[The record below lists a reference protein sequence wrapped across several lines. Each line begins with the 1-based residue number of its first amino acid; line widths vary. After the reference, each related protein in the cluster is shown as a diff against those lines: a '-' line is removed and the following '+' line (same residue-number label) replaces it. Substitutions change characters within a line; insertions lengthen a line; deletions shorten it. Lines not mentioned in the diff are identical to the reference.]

1 VTLSPAVRIPLSDGR
16 GLPLGPLPG
25 VMAILNVTPD
35 SFSDGGRF
43 ATAAAAIDEGIRAA
57 DLGAAVVDV
66 GGESTR
72 PRGATY
78 GEGASEPAGEEEAAR
93 AIPIVA
99 ALRKARPSL
108 PISIDTRRTEVARRA
123 LDAGADLV
131 NVVTGLDV
139 PGDLLALVAERGA
152 GLVLGHCR
160 GTPQTTFQVSQ
171 FNDVVSVFVSEV
183 AADLAAA
190 RARALAAG
198 VSPATL
204 FVDPG
209 FGFGKNPE
217 QNFALLGALDRLAP
231 PGIPLVVGASRKA
244 FLGAASGRPPGER
257 LPESLAVVAVAVQAA
272 AARPLLV
279 RVHDTE
285 ETLRFLDVLKR
296 SARSHRGAIAS

>member
-1 VTLSPAVRIPLSDGR
+1 MTFSPAVRIPLPDGR

-57 DLGAAVVDV
+57 DLGAAVVDI

-72 PRGATY
+72 PRGAAY
-78 GEGASEPAGEEEAAR
+78 GEGAGEVTEAEETQR
-93 AIPIVA
+93 VLPVVE
-99 ALRKARPSL
+99 ALREKRPLL
-108 PISIDTRRTEVARRA
+108 PISVDTRRTEVARRA
-123 LDAGADLV
+123 LDAGADMV
-131 NVVTGLDV
+131 NVVIGLDV
-139 PGDLLALVAERGA
+139 PDDLLALVAERGA

-160 GTPQTTFQVSQ
+160 GTPQTTFQVSR
-171 FNDVVSVFVSEV
+171 FHDVVSVFVSEV

-190 RARALAAG
+190 RSRALAAG
-198 VSPATL
+198 VPPASL

-209 FGFGKNPE
+209 FGFGKSPE

-244 FLGAASGRPPGER
+244 FLGSVSGRPPRER
-257 LPESLAVVAVAVQAA
+257 LPESLAAVAVAVRTA

-285 ETLRFLDVLKR
+285 ETLRFLSVLR
-296 SARSHRGAIAS
+296 AASGMFRP